1 MTSFAE
7 RAKKR
12 REAYRKRV
20 DENREWRIR
29 RPRPL
34 RDLLLAL
41 SNVLK
46 WFAIATTFVLIA
58 YVIFRVF

>member
-41 SNVLK
+41 AKVLK
-46 WFAIATTFVLIA
+46 WFAIATTVVLIA
-58 YVIFRVF
+58 YGIFRVF

>member
-7 RAKKR
+7 RAAKR
-12 REAYRKRV
+12 REAYRKRI
-20 DENREWRIR
+20 DKRREWRIK

-41 SNVLK
+41 ASVFK
-46 WFAIATTFVLIA
+46 WFAIATTVALIA
-58 YVIFRVF
+58 YGIFRVF

>member
-41 SNVLK
+41 AKVLK
-46 WFAIATTFVLIA
+46 WFAIATAVVLIA
-58 YVIFRVF
+58 YGIFSVF

>member
-1 MTSFAE
+1 MASFAE
-7 RAKKR
+7 KAEKR

-20 DENREWRIR
+20 DRYREWRIK

-41 SNVLK
+41 ASVFK
-46 WFAIATTFVLIA
+46 WFAIAAAVAVIA
-58 YVIFRVF
+58 YGVFRVF